1 MKAIDAIRI
10 ALKFS
15 DMGMKHLESMSDQPL
30 LRPGG
35 EGGGQGGW
43 GGNHAMWIAGH
54 LAVVEGR
61 LQQMLH
67 GGPNP
72 VHHWKPLF
80 DWGSEPQDDPAAY
93 PPFGEVVQ
101 KFKELRKQTH
111 AFLDEVGEEGLDR
124 PTKTQP
130 PGFRGGGGAGFET
143 AGGAI
148 MIIAGHAIGHMGGL
162 TVVRAAAGKPRLF
175 VPSEELR
182 AY

>member
-15 DMGMKHLESMSDQPL
+15 DMGMKHLEGMRDTPL
-30 LRPGG
+30 LRPGP
-35 EGGGQGGW
+35 W

-54 LAVVEGR
+54 LTVVEGR

-67 GGPNP
+67 GTDNP
-72 VHHWKPLF
+72 VRAWKPLF
-80 DWGSEPQDDPAAY
+80 DWGSEPLDDPAAY
-93 PPFGEVVQ
+93 PPYDEVLDQ
-101 KFKELRKQTH
+101 FKALRGRTH

-130 PGFRGGGGAGFET
+130 PGWKGGAFDT

-148 MIIAGHAIGHMGGL
+148 MVIAGHACGHLGGL
-162 TVVRAAAGKPRLF
+162 TVVRAAAGKQRLF
-175 VPSEELR
+175 VPSPELL